1 MDSDNELE
9 QLTVEEPLAPAAPKT
24 NPAAHLSEE
33 VRAALFEYALRLGD
47 DRLILGH
54 RLSEWCGHAP
64 YLEED
69 IALANMALDLIGQ
82 ATAFLELAGRIE
94 GRGRSEDDLA
104 YFREAV
110 EYRNAILLEQPRGDF
125 AYTILR
131 QFFFAAHSFELCAAL
146 ERSAL
151 PDLAALA
158 AKSKKEVRYH
168 LRHAA
173 EWVRRLGGGTPESR
187 TRLQAALDDQW
198 IFTAELFD
206 TDPTEKLLADQALT
220 PTSDSFR
227 AGWEK
232 TVLPILAEAGILIP
246 ANSPSARGG
255 RSGRHSEHLGRLL
268 AEMQIVAR
276 SHPGA
281 TW

>member
-1 MDSDNELE
+1 MDTENEFAE
-9 QLTVEEPLAPAAPKT
+9 IIDAEAPAITTPKT
-24 NPAAHLSEE
+24 NPAAHLPD
-33 VRAALFEYALRLGD
+33 ATQHALFGYVLRLGD

-64 YLEED
+64 FLEED

-82 ATAFLELAGRIE
+82 ATAFLGLAGRIE

-104 YFREAV
+104 YFRETI
-110 EYRNAILLEQPRGDF
+110 EFRNALLVEQPRGDF

-131 QFFFAAHSFELCAAL
+131 QFFFSSHSLALFEAL
-146 ERSAL
+146 ERSTL
-151 PDLAALA
+151 PELAALA

-168 LRHAA
+168 LRHSA
-173 EWVRRLGGGTPESR
+173 EWVRRLGGGTPESHA
-187 TRLQAALDDQW
+187 RLQAALDEQW
-198 IFTAELFD
+198 LYTAELFD
-206 TDPTEKLLADQALT
+206 VDSVERVLVGADIA
-220 PTSDSFR
+220 PASDSLHAAWDGMIR
-227 AGWEK
+227 PLL
-232 TVLPILAEAGILIP
+232 TEAGLAIP
-246 ANSPSARGG
+246 ASSPSARGG
-255 RSGRHSEHLGRLL
+255 RTGRHSEYLGHLL